1 MNSNIGGL
9 KSPLRQVRRKVY
21 KYIKR
26 FCDIILAI
34 GITIVMAIPMLII
47 AFLIWKE
54 DGDSPIFYQDR
65 MGKDEKV
72 FRLYKFR
79 SMTNNRKELEGKL
92 THDQMVT
99 KIGKFIRKTS
109 LDELPQLFNVLKGE
123 MSFIGPRPWILS
135 YYEWMTPVQKR
146 RISVLPGVTGLA
158 QVRGRNGISVQRKIE
173 YDLEYVNHFGPK
185 YDLMILKES
194 IKVVL
199 SKDNAE
205 ITETGIVGELQEL
218 KDNPKRKVKKIKA

>member
-1 MNSNIGGL
+1 M
-9 KSPLRQVRRKVY
+9 Y
-21 KYIKR
+21 KYFKR
-26 FCDIILAI
+26 LCDIILAI
-34 GITIVMAIPMLII
+34 VICLVLAIPMLII

-54 DGDSPIFYQDR
+54 DGDSPIFSQDR
-65 MGKDEKV
+65 MGKDGKV

-99 KIGKFIRKTS
+99 KVGKFIRKTS
-109 LDELPQLFNVLKGE
+109 LDELPQVFNVLKGE

-135 YYEWMTPVQKR
+135 YYDWMTPVQKR

-158 QVRGRNGISVQRKIE
+158 QVRGRNGISVARKIE
-173 YDLEYVNHFGPK
+173 YDLEYINHFGLK
-185 YDLMILKES
+185 YDLIILKES

-205 ITETGIVGELQEL
+205 ITEKGIVEELQEL
-218 KDNPKRKVKKIKA
+218 KDNPKRKIKKIKA